1 MPDHEPGS
9 VGKGLLFTFL
19 LHFLQVL
26 VGPAVFFLS
35 LWLIP
40 TKNNQYAA
48 ISFVL
53 AIGGVGITQLAYI
66 IPVARRFQK
75 FGEYKT
81 VQGLVIG
88 ASITF
93 LLCATC
99 LGFPFV
105 RR

>member
-1 MPDHEPGS
+1 MSERGPGS

-19 LHFLQVL
+19 LHFLQAL

-40 TKNNQYAA
+40 SKTNQYAA
-48 ISFVL
+48 MSFIL
-53 AIGGVGITQLAYI
+53 AIGGVGITQLVYI
-66 IPVARRFQK
+66 IPMALRLKK

-99 LGFPFV
+99 FGLPFA